1 MTSPQDQVL
10 LSNATIRSSIAVEEK
25 LPFFSMR
32 RRANTN
38 LSTDSTRSL
47 SKLVPVSIYSHVSTY
62 RSSKL
67 ELQLYSPSLKVH
79 QDGTGPIAVFGDH
92 DQVTGKVSLDPTC
105 YHTGR
110 LTIAIEGSFSYVLP
124 KNWDEPTTSDPVRRQ
139 AFLSSKTTIAI
150 SSSEAS
156 SPITALQNAFIR
168 RRPSMSS
175 LNTNI
180 TTSTERSHSFSFPLP
195 QSTRTYE
202 EIPASFTLTKDTSS
216 QDYYEIT
223 YKVVANWE
231 PSDSSEPPSLLEVPF
246 LIQPDTDFQCIDASA
261 TTPES
266 WLELPLRP
274 DRPIPVRCAIT
285 LPTSVTFSRSSSIP
299 YFVVFTTTPRSPEL
313 AKEIAADASISVSL
327 IRQVIVTEHNPS
339 LPPSPPLT
347 PSSDE
352 SDSSSRPTLLRRV
365 AKSHSRLTMPRRTSE
380 GAISYPR
387 DKPLPEI
394 PTISQSFSD
403 TRTIHHD
410 MCIGFPKRPRQQFDK
425 EGHPSL
431 ETIANL
437 PDGLH
442 KTRIHLNKD
451 MLPTI
456 DWAGISVKYYLDVS
470 VLLGPDDLHARIPVR
485 IR

>member
-1 MTSPQDQVL
+1 
-10 LSNATIRSSIAVEEK
+10 
-25 LPFFSMR
+25 MR

-38 LSTDSTRSL
+38 LSTDSTRSV
-47 SKLVPVSIYSHVSTY
+47 SKLVPTSIYSHVSTY
-62 RSSKL
+62 RSAKL

-79 QDGTGPIAVFGDH
+79 EDGTGPIAVFSDH
-92 DQVTGKVSLDPTC
+92 DQITGKVSIDSTC
-105 YHTGR
+105 HHTGR
-110 LTIAIEGSFSYVLP
+110 LAISIEGSFSYALP
-124 KNWDEPTTSDPVRRQ
+124 IDWDEPSTSSAVRRHV
-139 AFLSSKTTIAI
+139 FLSSTTTIAI
-150 SSSEAS
+150 SASEAT
-156 SPITALQNAFIR
+156 SPISVLQNAFVR
-168 RRPSMSS
+168 RRPSLAS
-175 LNTNI
+175 LNTNV
-180 TTSTERSHSFSFPLP
+180 TTSTERSHSFSFSLP
-195 QSTRTYE
+195 QSTRMFE
-202 EIPASFTLTKDTSS
+202 EMPASFVSTKDTSS
-216 QDYYEIT
+216 RDYFEIT
-223 YKVVANWE
+223 YKVVAIWE
-231 PSDSSEPPSLLEVPF
+231 PSDSSDESSRLEVPF
-246 LIQPDTDFQCIDASA
+246 LIHPDADFQCIDASA
-261 TTPES
+261 TTQES

-285 LPTSVTFSRSSSIP
+285 LPSSVTFSRSSSIP
-299 YFVVFTTTPRSPEL
+299 YFVVFTTTPRSPEV

-327 IRQVIVTEHNPS
+327 IRQVIVTEQNPTM
-339 LPPSPPLT
+339 PPSPPLT

-352 SDSSSRPTLLRRV
+352 SDSSSRPKLLRRV

-387 DKPLPEI
+387 DKPLPNI

-451 MLPTI
+451 MLPSV
-456 DWAGISVKYYLDVS
+456 DWAGVSVKYYLDVS
-470 VLLGPDDLHARIPVR
+470 VLLGADDLHARIPVR